1 MQRALRCHVRCHDT
15 IDRDDRLLS
24 VIGHFLLPTV
34 RLPFRLPLPLPS
46 PLPVF
51 PSLPA
56 FPVPLL
62 PAPFLQPLPVPR
74 PLSPTSFLRLRFP
87 IAPFPFVSRF
97 APSAPSDLQR
107 SHTLPSPATAPVAR
121 PTPKKRE
128 RRQRKEH
135 TEKDPHF
142 GQRAPA
148 LCFGLSRLALK
159 FQLFSFA
166 ESGAWTRSKIGDSS
180 RRACWT
186 VVAGKKKARVLILN

>member
-62 PAPFLQPLPVPR
+62 PAPFLRPLPVLR
-74 PLSPTSFLRLRFP
+74 PLPSASPSFSFAFDF
-87 IAPFPFVSRF
+87 APFPFVFAVRPFGPFRF
-97 APSAPSDLQR
+97 AALPHTPFTCNRPSCP
-107 SHTLPSPATAPVAR
+107 PPP
-121 PTPKKRE
+121 KRE
-128 RRQRKEH
+128 RTQRKEH
-135 TEKDPHF
+135 TEKRPWSTSARPLLLPF
-142 GQRAPA
+142 PPR
-148 LCFGLSRLALK
+148 S
-159 FQLFSFA
+159 QLFSFA
-166 ESGAWTRSKIGDSS
+166 ESAAWISLENQRFITARVLDRCG
-180 RRACWT
+180 
-186 VVAGKKKARVLILN
+186 GKKKGARAHP